1 MEYHNIAE
9 YGVKQLANAIKI
21 SLEDNFG
28 YIRLRGEITG
38 FKKHSS
44 GHLYFNL
51 CEKDAIV
58 NAVCFRNNASKID
71 FAIADGLQVIAS
83 GKISSFEGRSNY
95 QIIVDKIEISGLG
108 AILAMIEKRK
118 EKLTKQGLFD
128 QIHKKKLPFM
138 PQIIA
143 IITSPTGAVIED
155 IKNSIRNRFPCHLK
169 VYASKMQ
176 GIETVKSVIGGIKYF
191 NRSKIKP
198 DVIIIARGGGS
209 FEDLMPFNDEE
220 LILEAFKSNIPII
233 SAIGHQTDNSLLDL
247 VADVRAQTPTAAAEI
262 ATPLYNDLQQKLLS
276 LYNKANRLYLNIAI
290 SKEEKLIYL
299 TKYRNNFNYNISHKY
314 KIFSDLINKISLLS
328 YHKMDCYNNS
338 LKIFTVNLA
347 IINNLFKQQSSR
359 LAAIFNQINQQIDYQ
374 IRRNTGNIEVFRK
387 ISNIYLNNLQI
398 INKNLNLYQFNRNI
412 LNNCASYYNKLVD
425 NVIAQINIGLNDY
438 FVKLINKLTDITN
451 RINSYNNYQINLEA
465 GFVVILDDCGKVIR
479 SVDQLQDC
487 QVVNARF
494 VDGDRKMM
502 VINRQEF

>member
-28 YIRLRGEITG
+28 YIRLRGEVTG

-58 NAVCFRNNASKID
+58 NAVCFRNNASKIN
-71 FAIADGLQVIAS
+71 FAIADGLQIIAS
-83 GKISSFEGRSNY
+83 GKISGFEGRSNY

-155 IKNSIRNRFPCHLK
+155 IKNSIRTRFPCHLK

-176 GIETVKSVIGGIKYF
+176 GVEAVKSVIDGIKYF

-220 LILEAFKSNIPII
+220 LILEVFKSNIPVI

-262 ATPLYNDLQQKLLS
+262 ATPSYNDLRQKLLS
-276 LYNKANRLYLNIAI
+276 FYDKVSRLYLNITI
-290 SKEEKLIYL
+290 SKEEKLVYL
-299 TKYRNNFNYNISHKY
+299 TKYYNNFSYNINYKY
-314 KIFSDLINKISLLS
+314 KIFSDLVNKISLLS
-328 YHKMDCYNNS
+328 YHKMNYYSNS
-338 LKIFTVNLA
+338 LKIFAVNIA
-347 IINNLFKQQSSR
+347 IIKNLSRQQSSR
-359 LAAIFNQINQQIDYQ
+359 LIAIFNQINQQIEYQ
-374 IRRNTGNIEVFRK
+374 IHKNISNIEVFRK
-387 ISNIYLNNLQI
+387 INNSYLNNLQI
-398 INKNLNLYQFNRNI
+398 ISKNLNSYQFNQNI
-412 LNNCASYYNKLVD
+412 LNNYSSHYNNLVD
-425 NVIAQINIGLNDY
+425 NIIGQINIELNEY
-438 FVKLINKLTDITN
+438 FVKLANKLTNIVN
-451 RINSYNNYQINLEA
+451 RINSYNNYQSNLEA
-465 GFVVILDDCGKVIR
+465 GFAIILDDHNKIIR
-479 SVDQLQDC
+479 SVNQLQDC
-487 QVVNARF
+487 QVVNVKF
-494 VDGDRKMM
+494 IDGDRKMM
-502 VINRQEF
+502 VNKS